1 MKRIY
6 QVGVALGVITAAL
19 AAAERAEA
27 AGFALKEQSGSSLGQ
42 AYSNA
47 TSGTGDISYMFFNP
61 ATLAKAE
68 GFNFVALG
76 SYIGPKSE
84 VSNAVGAFPNPQTS
98 YGDIGEDAVLPA
110 FYASAEVMDGLV
122 LGLGVNAPF
131 GLVTDYPTFWTGS
144 PHAIRSDLSTITVN
158 PAFGWQINDMFS
170 IGAGLKFQYIEA
182 ELSQRTGAST
192 TARLD
197 GDDWGYGF
205 NVGLLVEPSDD
216 LTIGLGYQSRIDHT
230 LGGDLTAF
238 FNGTPVGALGAEAD
252 FTSPDMISLGFTYD
266 IDEQWSV
273 SAEAQ
278 YTLWST
284 FDDLTVTSSGVTV
297 STTRE
302 DWDDQIFLALGGE
315 YRFDDK
321 WTFRGGVAFDETPI
335 PDSTRTPRVPGGN
348 RYWLAIGAS
357 YEVNEWFGIDA
368 GYTHI
373 FVEDTEVRLNG
384 SESTP
389 SAGPLTADYDNGI
402 DIVTLQARFSF

>member
-6 QVGVALGVITAAL
+6 QAGVALGAIVAAA

-42 AYSNA
+42 AFSNA
-47 TSGTGDISYMFFNP
+47 TSGTNDISHMFFNP
-61 ATLAKAE
+61 AALAKAE
-68 GFNFVALG
+68 GYNFVALG

-98 YGDIGEDAVLPA
+98 YGDIGEDGVVPA
-110 FYASAEVMDGLV
+110 FYASAAVMDGLV

-131 GLVTDYPTFWTGS
+131 GLVTEYPTLWTGS
-144 PHAIRSDLSTITVN
+144 LHAIRSDLSTITVN
-158 PAFGWQINDMFS
+158 PAVGWQINDMFA
-170 IGAGLKFQYIEA
+170 IGAGLRFQYIEA

-192 TARLD
+192 TARLN

-238 FNGTPVGALGAEAD
+238 FNGTPAGSLGAEAD
-252 FTSPDMISLGFTYD
+252 FTSPDTISLGFTYD

-315 YRFDDK
+315 YRLDED
-321 WTFRGGVAFDETPI
+321 WTLRAGVAFDETPI
-335 PDSTRTPRVPGGN
+335 PDATRTPRVPGGS
-348 RYWLAIGAS
+348 RYWIAIGAS

-373 FVEDTEVRLNG
+373 FVDDTEVRLNG
-384 SESTP
+384 SESSP
-389 SAGPLTADYDNGI
+389 FVGPLTADYDNGI
-402 DIVTLQARFSF
+402 DIVSLQARFSF